1 MFYANREQAIH
12 RLQEARHGSGDVD
25 MIGILVA
32 MAQFDAVVAKEKIE
46 SEASVKINKSDDTIE
61 KNQE

>member
-12 RLQEARHGSGDVD
+12 RLQEARHGCGDVD
-25 MIGILVA
+25 MIGIMIA
-32 MAQFDAVVAKEKIE
+32 MAQFDAVVAVEKIE
-46 SEASVKINKSDDTIE
+46 SEASVKINKSDDIIE